1 VQRSKLSNVLFCVT
15 LVTLVLFPSIL
26 STRAVFS
33 YLPAVIPGEFAQ
45 YRTLKYSCQSALP
58 QICQSFET
66 SLNDTTYAAVQI
78 VGVSGPSVTLQ
89 LISIYKNGTGGHV
102 GGLVNVAT
110 GASNIT
116 AFSLGAN
123 DDYVL
128 AGGLAAPDQIWNTL
142 SAPTLN
148 KTISEMVLGSVKS
161 VNLLNSTLSGSY
173 MGISYLQS
181 FDFAFDQSSGF
192 LIEIKSSVR
201 TNVAGILELDFAI
214 GMVDNNVWGSAHLPD
229 FDLSADPTSLS
240 VAANASGNSTI
251 TLHRLYGFSATVSLS
266 IASAS
271 GVSCSLS
278 ANSLAMGSPDTS
290 TLSCNVSP
298 GTHTI
303 VVEGNGG
310 YSVHNA
316 SITVAVSATPLFAQ
330 LISILSMPLVYDGVG
345 VAAVVAVLASFLFLR
360 RKPRA
365 AVVAPGDAST
375 RDQTVDSHLSES

>member
-1 VQRSKLSNVLFCVT
+1 
-15 LVTLVLFPSIL
+15 
-26 STRAVFS
+26 
-33 YLPAVIPGEFAQ
+33 
-45 YRTLKYSCQSALP
+45 
-58 QICQSFET
+58 
-66 SLNDTTYAAVQI
+66 
-78 VGVSGPSVTLQ
+78 
-89 LISIYKNGTGGHV
+89 V

-123 DDYVL
+123 DYYVL

-298 GTHTI
+298 GTYTL

-330 LISILSMPLVYDGVG
+330 LISILSTPLVYGGIG
-345 VAAVVAVLASFLFLR
+345 VAAVLAVLVSFLVLR

-365 AVVAPGDAST
+365 AVVTPGDTST
-375 RDQTVDSHLSES
+375 PAIQA